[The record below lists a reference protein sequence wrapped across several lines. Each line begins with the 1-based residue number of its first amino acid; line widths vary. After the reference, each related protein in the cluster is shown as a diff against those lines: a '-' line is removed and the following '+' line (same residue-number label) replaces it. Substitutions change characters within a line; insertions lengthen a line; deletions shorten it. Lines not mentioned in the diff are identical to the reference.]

1 MQGHILFKDETTTY
15 YDIDNEV
22 VAVDKIECPHC
33 HGAAQLVREC
43 GVMLGS
49 YYCERCERESY

>member
-15 YDIDNEV
+15 YDVDNEI

-49 YYCERCERESY
+49 YYCQRCEDECY

>member
-15 YDIDNEV
+15 YDVDNEIV
-22 VAVDKIECPHC
+22 VVQKIECPHC
-33 HGAAQLVREC
+33 HGAADLVREC

-49 YYCERCERESY
+49 CYCPRCDEE